1 MSSVK
6 INIPPHLQ
14 PLAGGTEALN
24 VDGNTVGDCLS
35 LLVKKFSDLKEHI
48 FSKENNMFE
57 DIMIMINGE
66 SAYPDT
72 IAQPVKDGDEMDII
86 HVIGG
91 G

>member
-1 MSSVK
+1 MSSVTV
-6 INIPPHLQ
+6 NIPPHLQ
-14 PLAGGTEALN
+14 FLAKGTEELN

-35 LLVKKFSDLKEHI
+35 LLVTEFPDLKEHI

-66 SAYPDT
+66 SAYPNT
-72 IAQPVKDGDEMDII
+72 EAQPVKDGDEMDII